1 MKMWNPEIFQIF
13 SWRQK
18 VSLLMKKS
26 DCSLFDRIMISWYI
40 MIWIRAK
47 KICSLFD
54 RIMIWIR
61 AKGKVQRKFGDR
73 PISSG
78 WHYSPTISGVFC
90 STDSFRFKK
99 LSQGHFPQVTLHEKH
114 LSARVS
120 LEINWYKTC
129 IKILTRGSDFD
140 SIWYP
145 QYSLKKKHI
154 LRKKHILWKRKSRE
168 NDLSEKP
175 PVREFEWT
183 IFQKPFKNKCISQIS
198 SCLIQQ

>member
-1 MKMWNPEIFQIF
+1 
-13 SWRQK
+13 
-18 VSLLMKKS
+18 MKKP
-26 DCSLFDRIMISWYI
+26 DCSLFDRIMIPWYI
-40 MIWIRAK
+40 V
-47 KICSLFD
+47 
-54 RIMIWIR
+54 IWIR

-78 WHYSPTISGVFC
+78 WHYSPTISGAFG

-145 QYSLKKKHI
+145 QYSLKKKQIFRKKTHSLKKKVQGKRS
-154 LRKKHILWKRKSRE
+154 LRKTTSKGIRVNHLPE
-168 NDLSEKP
+168 TL
-175 PVREFEWT
+175 
-183 IFQKPFKNKCISQIS
+183 QKQMYFTDI
-198 SCLIQQ
+198 